1 MSPEYDRVFH
11 FHVRKTAGTSLNAAF
26 WALGGLDLKQ
36 VADSREISGN
46 GLTFVRFDRRLIA
59 KGKYFFANSHQPA
72 HRIRLPRRTFTVT
85 ILRDPAARVLSYYR
99 YLRWARA
106 NPTARDLDPAVESL
120 GPETETLGSDFR
132 DFLARIPQD
141 RLLAQVSMFSKRMDP
156 HEAADNAL
164 ACNAVCFTETYAED
178 LAWLATELELE
189 LEQRRERSLGE
200 RVSITPEER
209 DLLRERLAPEQT
221 MIERV
226 REGLVDRPQR
236 LSSSQR

>member
-1 MSPEYDRVFH
+1 MNPDYDRVFH

-26 WALGGLDLKQ
+26 WALGGLDLRQ
-36 VADSREISGN
+36 FADAREISGN

-59 KGKYFFANSHQPA
+59 KGRYFFANSHQPA
-72 HRIRLPRRTFTVT
+72 HRIRVPRRTFTIT

-120 GPETETLGSDFR
+120 GPETEALGSDFR
-132 DFLARIPQD
+132 DFLAKVPTE
-141 RLLAQVSMFSKRMDP
+141 RLLAQVAMFSKRMDP
-156 HEAADNAL
+156 LEAADNAL
-164 ACNAVCFTETYAED
+164 ACTAVCFTETYAED
-178 LAWLATELELE
+178 LAHIAAELELE
-189 LEQRRERSLGE
+189 LEQLRERSLGE
-200 RVSITPEER
+200 PIAIAPEEEK
-209 DLLRERLAPEQT
+209 LLRARLAPEYA

-226 REGLVDRPQR
+226 REGLPERPQR